1 MKKQG
6 NRSPSKVNS
15 STIKDLNGRKK
26 FQTKNL
32 KTITRMINE
41 IKEVYKCPNECK
53 EDSDNLTTN

>member
-41 IKEVYKCPNECK
+41 IKEVYVSE
-53 EDSDNLTTN
+53 